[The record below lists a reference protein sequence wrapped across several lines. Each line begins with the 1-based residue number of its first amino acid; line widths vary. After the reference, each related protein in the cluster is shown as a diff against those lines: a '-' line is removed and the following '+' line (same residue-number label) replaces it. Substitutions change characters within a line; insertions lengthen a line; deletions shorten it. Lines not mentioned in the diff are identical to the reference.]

1 MDNEQIT
8 NGLKCLFAASQDPS
22 RALSHFVPALLLCDT
37 NSPELEGNLVLSRL
51 DTSSAHDV
59 DTLPILSLAEQCVIV
74 ALKRTIDK
82 APSENVTFD
91 AVYDEYS
98 TGFPA
103 SSKVEDAVV
112 LARKFNRI
120 VLRAAVDNLVKKG
133 ILSITSSDSNQTMDT
148 RQVIHFKLPL
158 CLLPKVI
165 PDCPV
170 SLCKLAEEVR

>member
-1 MDNEQIT
+1 MEDEQIT
-8 NGLKCLFAASQDPS
+8 KGLECLFVANQDPS
-22 RALSHFVPALLLCDT
+22 RALSHFVPALLLCDKD
-37 NSPELEGNLVLSRL
+37 SPELECNLVLSRL
-51 DTSSAHDV
+51 DTSSVHDV
-59 DTLPILSLAEQCVIV
+59 DTLPVLSLAEQCVIV

-82 APSENVTFD
+82 VPSENVTFD
-91 AVYDEYS
+91 ALYEEYS

-103 SSKVEDAVV
+103 SAKVEDAMV

-120 VLRAAVDNLVKKG
+120 ILRAAVDNLSKNG
-133 ILSITSSDSNQTMDT
+133 ILNITSSDSSQTMDT
-148 RQVIHFKLPL
+148 RQAIHFKMPL